1 MPGTSPMLA
10 AWELGIRLRQ
20 ARESAGMTGTE
31 VAENIG
37 ISQNHV
43 SNTEN
48 GRRLL
53 AEEKLHRIAALYAI
67 GDEERAQLDELR
79 RSSEVQGWWQ
89 QYRRILA
96 PDFLRFLG
104 YEHGAAEVH
113 TYESALISG
122 LLQSEDYARAV
133 HQGDT
138 ANLRQSEVDRRV
150 EVRRHRKQRL
160 LDEDP
165 LHAQIVMSESS
176 LHQQVGGAG
185 VLADQL
191 RHLLQLVESCAGNL
205 DLRILPFTA
214 PCCAAMGGATF
225 HLLTFPSPEL
235 PLVAWDETSVS
246 MGLIH
251 DQARVQQYKTVFVEA
266 RERALD
272 REASTELIEQRLASL
287 S

>member
-1 MPGTSPMLA
+1 MPGTSPTLA

-20 ARESAGMTGTE
+20 AREATGMTGTE

-53 AEEKLHRIAALYAI
+53 AEDKLHRIAEIYGI
-67 GDEERAQLDELR
+67 GEEERAHLDELR
-79 RSSEVQGWWQ
+79 RASEVQGWWQ

-104 YEHGAAEVH
+104 YEHGAAEVR
-113 TYESALISG
+113 TYESALVSG

-150 EVRRHRKQRL
+150 EVRRRRKQRL
-160 LDEDP
+160 LDGDP
-165 LHAQIVMSESS
+165 LYAQVVMAEAT
-176 LHQQVGGAG
+176 LHQQVGGAE
-185 VLADQL
+185 VLAGQL
-191 RHLLQLVESCAGNL
+191 RHLLELVESCAENL

-225 HLLTFPSPEL
+225 HLLAFPSTEL

-251 DQARVQQYKTVFVEA
+251 DQARVQQYRTVFVEA
-266 RERALD
+266 QARALD
-272 REASTELIEQRLASL
+272 RDSSAELIRGRLAAL
-287 S
+287 G